1 MSVAVVTGA
10 GRGLGAEL
18 VRQLRSG
25 GYTVIAT
32 DITGADRVLDV
43 TSAAACRDLAE
54 EIHPDVWI
62 NCAGVLG
69 AGEAA
74 VQPDAVVEN
83 VVAVN
88 VLGVMH
94 GTRAAVS
101 VMRQRGSG
109 HVINIGSLA
118 SWVPVPGECVYAAT
132 KAAVLSFS
140 LGLQAELRAA
150 GFTDIHISVIC
161 PDAML
166 TPMLTDILDD
176 PAIALS
182 FTGLHVT
189 TVTEVARRTLQTLR
203 RPRRVRSVPRWRGAQ
218 VRMMGFAPDAALGL
232 APLFVRLGQR
242 AQRRILAQSGR

>member
-18 VRQLRSG
+18 VHHLTAA

-32 DITGADRVLDV
+32 DVSGADRLLDV
-43 TSAAACRDLAE
+43 TSAVACRALAE
-54 EIHPDVWI
+54 EVQPDVWI

-69 AGEAA
+69 AGNAA
-74 VQPDAVVEN
+74 VQPDETVEN

-101 VMRQRGSG
+101 VMRRRGTG

-140 LGLQAELRAA
+140 LGLQAELRAE
-150 GFTDIHISVIC
+150 GFRDIHISVMC

-166 TPMLTDILDD
+166 TPMLTDVLDD

-189 TVTEVARRTLQTLR
+189 TVTKVAQRTMQILR
-203 RPRRVRSVPRWRGAQ
+203 RPRRVRSIPRWRGAQ
-218 VRMMGFAPDAALGL
+218 VRLMGCAPDAALGIV
-232 APLFVRLGQR
+232 PLFVRLGQR
-242 AQRRILAQSGR
+242 AQRRILAQSLE